1 MSNFIYCT
9 RCLKRLP
16 EDEFELKADGSRK
29 RICKADR
36 AKAANKQ
43 DEVLIPYSDLIE
55 DLVSH
60 ELTRSVS
67 ISIADPEIDDS
78 LSNLV
83 DITQA
88 NLKPLVTDIV
98 NRIGTRQI
106 TGLFTIRCRVP
117 RTLYSITSAH
127 KTSQKPRR
135 ANTRFGIEK

>member
-16 EDEFELKADGSRK
+16 EDEFELKADRSRK

-88 NLKPLVTDIV
+88 NLKPSSPI
-98 NRIGTRQI
+98 
-106 TGLFTIRCRVP
+106 
-117 RTLYSITSAH
+117 
-127 KTSQKPRR
+127 
-135 ANTRFGIEK
+135 